1 MSSTIDRVR
10 ILVLG
15 DSGVGKTSLVHLIA
29 HNSPLTAIS
38 YTVGASIEVKLHHFR
53 EGTQSQKHF
62 WIELCDVG
70 GSHSHRNSRHVF
82 YNNFHGIILVHD
94 LANRKSQQ
102 NLDLW
107 LKEVLESETGC
118 GKRDPGSLWDDVS
131 NEDRKESS
139 FHDVDT
145 PLLVIGTK
153 QDLASD
159 GISLPVRQF
168 RKSYIA
174 EEFGAEEIHLNCTD
188 ERALIAGTSS
198 SNKLARFFDKVIE
211 RQFFNTRS
219 SVGKNW
225 ESGAGGVASQSRG
238 DSTSERRRFL

>member
-1 MSSTIDRVR
+1 M
-10 ILVLG
+10 
-15 DSGVGKTSLVHLIA
+15 KPFLI
-29 HNSPLTAIS
+29 S
-38 YTVGASIEVKLHHFR
+38 
-53 EGTQSQKHF
+53 
-62 WIELCDVG
+62 
-70 GSHSHRNSRHVF
+70 
-82 YNNFHGIILVHD
+82 
-94 LANRKSQQ
+94 
-102 NLDLW
+102 
-107 LKEVLESETGC
+107 SETGC

-198 SNKLARFFDKVIE
+198 SNKLVK
-211 RQFFNTRS
+211 
-219 SVGKNW
+219 GW
-225 ESGAGGVASQSRG
+225 Y
-238 DSTSERRRFL
+238 